1 MEAKPEELKGFLEEA
16 AGVSKYKERRKE
28 TEFRLRD
35 TKENL
40 SRVQDLVQEIKQ
52 QAARLKSQAE
62 AANRY
67 HKQQENLKFH
77 QAQVWALKKRVVNQ
91 SLSLIHI

>member
-1 MEAKPEELKGFLEEA
+1 M
-16 AGVSKYKERRKE
+16 SKYKERRKE

-52 QAARLKSQAE
+52 QSAKLKSQAE

-67 HKQQENLKFH
+67 HKQQESLKFH
-77 QAQVWALKKRVVNQ
+77 QAQVWALKKGLLINHGK
-91 SLSLIHI
+91 LSKRK